1 MKCMKCGVTIPSGQ
15 VFCND
20 CLADMAAHPVPQDA
34 PLLLPRREKQ
44 QPIKRSKKKIRK
56 PEEQIARLR
65 RSVRGLIIALISVTL
80 IGAIAISILVNVV
93 IKSRNTVLPGQNY
106 STVEKS

>member
-1 MKCMKCGVTIPSGQ
+1 MKCMKCGVSIPSGQ

-56 PEEQIARLR
+56 PEEQISIMRK
-65 RSVRGLIIALISVTL
+65 I
-80 IGAIAISILVNVV
+80 ISILLMMVV
-93 IKSRNTVLPGQNY
+93 VLCIALTISIYALVQMSNADKNPLPGQNY
-106 STVEKS
+106 GTSQPVS